1 MLLNLITSLF
11 NIGEKV
17 IDKVVPN
24 KLDEKEKEELK
35 IKFKLLMFEEMKLN
49 MEKDKN
55 FRQFMLDY
63 EGKLSD
69 IPKPIQYIRSSVRP
83 VLTYAISGA
92 YIYGWLH
99 PEIFTEE
106 QMLVLKPAI
115 LMVLGFWFGEK
126 LITRTGLAD
135 VLTKKK

>member
-17 IDKVVPN
+17 IDKVVPD

-35 IKFKLLMFEEMKLN
+35 IKFKSLMFEEMKLN

-69 IPKPIQYIRSSVRP
+69 IPKLIQYIRSSVRP
-83 VLTYAISGA
+83 VLTYVISGA